1 MGATRMACP
10 EGMDQEQE
18 LFTALGSTTRYE
30 IHGSKLM
37 LFAKEALVARLEARA
52 PSE

>member
-1 MGATRMACP
+1 MACP

-18 LFTALGSTTRYE
+18 LFTALSSTTRYE
-30 IHGSKLM
+30 IHGSKLL
-37 LFAKEALVARLEARA
+37 LFADKALVARFEARA